1 MIRSLFTA
9 IGGLKNHQVMMDV
22 TANNIANVNTVG
34 YKTERAS
41 FASMLSQNVRGASAP
56 QAGGA
61 RRPQPDPGRPRRR
74 AAGRAEPAH
83 AGLAADDRSVERPG
97 DPGRRLLHRV
107 ADPPDRR
114 CPDRHRVHAC
124 RQLHASTSNGDLVT
138 AGRPV
143 RARLEPRLGRP
154 AADLQ
159 RRPRPD
165 QHPGRRTSRSRS
177 ARTASSPTRTPPGQ
191 QTAGQL
197 AVAKFPNPG
206 GLQRLSDNL
215 YGVSPNSGTFDPTN
229 QNNGATPT
237 AGTATWGAAATNG
250 RGGITSGTL
259 EMSNVDLAQE
269 FTSMITAQR
278 GFQANARTI
287 TTSDTMLD
295 ELVNLK
301 R

>member
-1 MIRSLFTA
+1 MLGSSLASAGPPPTFNADLGPINIPVDAQSVA
-9 IGGLKNHQVMMDV
+9 IGSDGVV
-22 TANNIANVNTVG
+22 TYTN
-34 YKTERAS
+34 
-41 FASMLSQNVRGASAP
+41 
-56 QAGGA
+56 
-61 RRPQPDPGRPRRR
+61 
-74 AAGRAEPAH
+74 AA
-83 AGLAADDRSVERPG
+83 
-97 DPGRRLLHRV
+97 
-107 ADPPDRR
+107 
-114 CPDRHRVHAC
+114 
-124 RQLHASTSNGDLVT
+124 
-138 AGRPV
+138 
-143 RARLEPRLGRP
+143 
-154 AADLQ
+154 
-159 RRPRPD
+159 
-165 QHPGRRTSRSRS
+165 
-177 ARTASSPTRTPPGQ
+177 GQ

-295 ELVNLK
+295 ELINLK